1 MKGEQERRRE
11 IKKEE
16 GEQWGTN
23 PKVEQ
28 PKGTY
33 TSTVIAS
40 SLAKKVENAST
51 AGSNRTC
58 SNGRSREDKHSDG
71 KPSTEGRIFLK
82 EPICYECGQKGEQQ
96 LLCMWRF

>member
-16 GEQWGTN
+16 GEQWDTN
-23 PKVEQ
+23 PKIEQ
-28 PKGTY
+28 PRGTH
-33 TSTVIAS
+33 TSTVMAS
-40 SLAKKVENAST
+40 SLAKEVGNAST
-51 AGSNRTC
+51 TGSNRTC

-71 KPSTEGRIFLK
+71 KPSIEGRIFLK
-82 EPICYECGQKGEQQ
+82 EPICHECRQKREQE